1 MLNINHKIFENTV
14 HSDNDILSLESLH
27 LKFINEPRVYRP
39 NPYPDYSYSNIPKRE
54 ALKPSDFNDYE
65 RIKIFF
71 YSELEK
77 GRSRYGYKFDL
88 LKRHRDFGVIHL
100 LRQYNQR
107 INYSLENNKPIVFH
121 ISNIKNDIKHLMIYT
136 YDEIKFDIRCIRHY
150 TGFYDKDALDL
161 APVRLEFAC
170 PFRNF
175 IYLFNKKL
183 LLNGKEW

>member
-1 MLNINHKIFENTV
+1 MSVEFIVLTPMLTIFTP
-14 HSDNDILSLESLH
+14 L
-27 LKFINEPRVYRP
+27 Y
-39 NPYPDYSYSNIPKRE
+39 PKRE
-54 ALKPSDFNDYE
+54 ALNLSDFDNYE
-65 RIKIFF
+65 SIKTFF
-71 YSELEK
+71 YSELEE

-88 LKRHRDFGVIHL
+88 LKRHRNFGVIHL

-136 YDEIKFDIRCIRHY
+136 YDEIKLDIRCIRHY

-161 APVRLEFAC
+161 APVCLEFVC

-175 IYLFNKKL
+175 IYLFDKKL
-183 LLNGKEW
+183 LLNDKEW